1 LTPVGQALDYWPHD
15 NKHLEERVKSR
26 IIVWSLVGIVAI
38 IGVIVIATAPKAAR
52 GPKMTF
58 EIVKSGV
65 AEAEAQLDR
74 LVTRLDARRKST
86 APGTD
91 AEAFDEADRLL
102 AEAREKLGQARQATD
117 VKQARQL
124 LIEGRQVLRTA
135 RRAVALATKP
145 RSRPQGMY

>member
-1 LTPVGQALDYWPHD
+1 V
-15 NKHLEERVKSR
+15 NSR
-26 IIVWSLVGIVAI
+26 ILVWSLVGIVVI

-52 GPKMTF
+52 GPKMTL

-74 LVTRLDARRKST
+74 LVARLDARRKST
-86 APGTD
+86 APG

-102 AEAREKLGQARQATD
+102 AEAREKLGQAREATD

-124 LIEGRQVLRTA
+124 LIEGRQVLRKA
-135 RRAVALATKP
+135 RRAVELAT
-145 RSRPQGMY
+145 RPARGPSGM